1 MPLYS
6 IPRRS
11 FRPEISEPPVPINW
25 RRGVYRV
32 WLLVSA
38 GWFMSWSIYLI
49 MYAVREGLTTRDLLV
64 VPVLLLGP
72 PVALLIFGLGV
83 GWAFRGF
90 KPDKAPTG
98 D

>member
-11 FRPEISEPPVPINW
+11 FRPEISEPPMPINW
-25 RRGVYRV
+25 RRGMYRV

-90 KPDKAPTG
+90 KPDEAPTG